1 MSQINITIKAYL
13 QLLRPANIITSI
25 ADVIVG
31 IIIAHT
37 WHAGEF
43 SQNPL
48 TINSLWLISSTIGLY
63 GGGIVLNDVFDAKL
77 DSIERPERP
86 IPSGRAKKQSAALF
100 GIALLIFGILAAWQ
114 VSLSSAII
122 ALAVALLAVLY
133 DAWGKHQVAFGPINM
148 GFCRGGNLLL
158 GISIIN
164 TAIESCLAL
173 SVIPV
178 VFITAVTMVSRGEV
192 GGGNRPAIFA
202 GGLLYA
208 FVIIFLLGARAVY
221 PIYMPLFS
229 LPFVFLFAWLVY
241 KPLLKAYRT
250 LKPADVGKAIKFG
263 VLSLIVMDAG
273 LAAGFAGTE
282 YGLGVLL
289 LLPISML
296 TAKLFAVT

>member
-1 MSQINITIKAYL
+1 MSNFNTTLKAYL

-25 ADVIVG
+25 ADVVAG

-37 WHAGEF
+37 WSTGKF
-43 SQNPL
+43 SQDPL
-48 TINSLWLISSTIGLY
+48 TIDSFFLVLSTIGLY

-77 DSIERPERP
+77 DAVERPERP

-100 GIALLIFGILAAWQ
+100 GTLLLIFGVLTAWQ

-122 ALAVALLAVLY
+122 ALAVAILAVLY
-133 DAWGKHQVAFGPINM
+133 DAWGKHQEAFGPINM

-164 TAIESCLAL
+164 TAIAPCLSLAI
-173 SVIPV
+173 VPV

-192 GGGNRPAIFA
+192 NGGNRPAIIA
-202 GGLLYA
+202 GGILYA
-208 FVIIFLLGARAVY
+208 IVVLFILGARYAF
-221 PIYMPLFS
+221 PIYMPIFS
-229 LPFVFLFAWLVY
+229 MPFALIFALLVY
-241 KPLLKAYRT
+241 RPLIKAYRT

-273 LAAGFAGTE
+273 LTAGFAGPE

-289 LLPISML
+289 LLPLSML
-296 TAKLFAVT
+296 VAKLFAVT